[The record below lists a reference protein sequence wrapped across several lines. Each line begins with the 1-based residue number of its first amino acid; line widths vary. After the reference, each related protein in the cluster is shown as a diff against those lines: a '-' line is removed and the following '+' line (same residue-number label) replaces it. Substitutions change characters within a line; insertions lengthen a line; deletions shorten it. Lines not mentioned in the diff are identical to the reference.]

1 MRCWRGERKKRSF
14 REATSR
20 YLGGMRPVSAVS
32 DHAALVARACRRI
45 EASDTVPGLDTLATE
60 AGMSRFHFQ
69 RVFKKMTGLSPKAW
83 ASAHR
88 ARRVQEE
95 LPKRR
100 TVTEAIYEAGFESN
114 GRFYAESR
122 RLLGMN
128 AKSYRA
134 GGKGE
139 TIRFA
144 IGQSSLGGLLVA
156 ATDSGVCAVFLGD
169 DPHELLEDLQRRFPK
184 AELVGGDRDF
194 ERMVAQVAGYMER
207 PGEPWTLPLDI
218 RGTSFQLRVW
228 KALQEIPPGRT
239 ATYAEIAEKLGE
251 PKAVRAV
258 AGACAA
264 NKIAVAIPCHRVVRT
279 DGGLSGY
286 RWGVERKRELLDREG
301 KR

>member
-1 MRCWRGERKKRSF
+1 MK
-14 REATSR
+14 
-20 YLGGMRPVSAVS
+20 SASAAS

-45 EASDTVPGLDTLATE
+45 EETENAPGLEMLADE
-60 AGMSRFHFQ
+60 AGLSPFHFQ
-69 RVFKKMTGLSPKAW
+69 RVFKKVTGLSPKAW

-95 LPKRR
+95 LPKARS
-100 TVTEAIYEAGFESN
+100 VTEAIYEAGFESN
-114 GRFYAESR
+114 GRFYAESK

-128 AKSYRA
+128 AKAYRG

-156 ATDSGVCAVFLGD
+156 STDAGVCAVLLGD
-169 DPHELLEDLQRRFPK
+169 DPQELLEDLQRRFPK

-194 ERMVAQVAGYMER
+194 EQMVAQVAGHMER
-207 PGEPWTLPLDI
+207 PGEPWKLPLDI

-239 ATYAEIAEKLGE
+239 VTYAEIAEKLGE

-286 RWGVERKRELLDREG
+286 RWGVERKRELLEREA
-301 KR
+301 RR

>member
-1 MRCWRGERKKRSF
+1 MK
-14 REATSR
+14 
-20 YLGGMRPVSAVS
+20 SAPAVP

-45 EASDTVPGLDTLATE
+45 EEADSTPNLEALAVE
-60 AGMSRFHFQ
+60 AGLSPSHFQ
-69 RVFKKMTGLSPKAW
+69 RVFKKVTGLSPKAW

-95 LPKRR
+95 LPKARSI
-100 TVTEAIYEAGFESN
+100 TEAIYEAGFESN
-114 GRFYAESR
+114 GRFYAESK

-128 AKSYRA
+128 AKAYRN
-134 GGKGE
+134 GGNGE

-144 IGQSSLGGLLVA
+144 VGQSSLGGLLVA
-156 ATDSGVCAVFLGD
+156 TTDAGVCAVLLGD
-169 DPHELLEDLQRRFPK
+169 DPQELLEDLQRRFPK
-184 AELVGGDRDF
+184 AELVGGDREF
-194 ERMVAQVAGYMER
+194 EQMVAQVAGHMER
-207 PGEPWTLPLDI
+207 PGEPWKLPLDI

-286 RWGVERKRELLDREG
+286 RWGVELKRELLEREA

>member
-1 MRCWRGERKKRSF
+1 MKSAP
-14 REATSR
+14 AT
-20 YLGGMRPVSAVS
+20 P

-45 EASDTVPGLDTLATE
+45 EEADSTPNLGSLADE
-60 AGMSRFHFQ
+60 AALSPFHFQ
-69 RVFKKMTGLSPKAW
+69 RVFKKITGLSPKAW

-88 ARRVQEE
+88 ARRMQEG
-95 LPKRR
+95 LPKASS
-100 TVTEAIYEAGFESN
+100 VTEAIYEAGFESS
-114 GRFYAESR
+114 GRFYAESK

-128 AKSYRA
+128 AKAYRA

-139 TIRFA
+139 AIRFA

-156 ATDSGVCAVFLGD
+156 STSEGVCAILLGD
-169 DPHELLEDLQRRFPK
+169 NPQELLEDLQHRFPK
-184 AELVGGDRDF
+184 AELVGGDREF
-194 ERMVAQVAGYMER
+194 EKMVAQVAGHMER
-207 PGEPWTLPLDI
+207 PGEPWKLPLDI

-228 KALQEIPPGRT
+228 KALQEIPPGLT
-239 ATYAEIAEKLGE
+239 ATYAEIAEKLGD

-279 DGGLSGY
+279 GGGLSGY
-286 RWGVERKRELLDREG
+286 RWGVERKRELLDREA